1 MFYMRLLPFF
11 APEAEDGA
19 ARGPEEA
26 QAQEASVAAAQEG
39 DSSKAAPGATGD
51 EAPPVTAAP
60 TAPEPVAEA
69 EKAVNEASEAA
80 QRPES
85 RLQRHISRLMQQE
98 AELRRELPGFDLRRE
113 LRRSPMLR
121 RLTAPGSPLSLRE
134 AVTAVNLPRL
144 AAMREERLV
153 RLVQESV
160 ARSMASGFYRPREM
174 RGLAAGEDAQPLDRE
189 QLKERIRS
197 GERIYAGR

>member
-1 MFYMRLLPFF
+1 MLHMRVLPFF
-11 APEAEDGA
+11 APEAEEGA
-19 ARGPEEA
+19 LRGPEEVE
-26 QAQEASVAAAQEG
+26 AQEASAAATEEG

-51 EAPPVTAAP
+51 ETPSVTAAP
-60 TAPEPVAEA
+60 EAPEPVSEA
-69 EKAVNEASEAA
+69 RAAVNEAE
-80 QRPES
+80 RPEGRAES
-85 RLQRHISRLMQQE
+85 RLQRHMRQLYRQE

-121 RLTAPGSPLSLRE
+121 RLTAPGSPLTLRE

-174 RGLAAGEDAQPLDRE
+174 RGIAAGEDAQPLDRE
-189 QLKERIRS
+189 KLKERIRS